1 MSQFRFA
8 ASAALIL
15 FVLAP
20 AFAQDSGCEPRPAIP
35 QCPTQDC
42 QSGCRGN
49 ACIPADQL
57 WANYA
62 NEIGC
67 KGCVRYQKMAS
78 NFPGLGGKP
87 ACDVKGCNPGSKAC
101 FGLPSMSISWP
112 RPFHGSNAN
121 CNSMRVKVTDV
132 FNVFGAGKQKKVR
145 CDIPNDCFG
154 KLGESKACDSS
165 YFKPLPT
172 VPAGESSDRHAP
184 AVDEPVIPPAPV
196 VEPAPGGNNGVAPS
210 SSQGNDSVK
219 LPLIHSP
226 RLNESAKNV
235 QYGSYFRPK
244 R

>member
-1 MSQFRFA
+1 MRLSIFGKRHRHPLHCIRHFLIRSTRRALDLKVTNGSGKREFFSMSQFRFA

-42 QSGCRGN
+42 QSGCRGS

-67 KGCVRYQKMAS
+67 KGCVRYQKMTS

-121 CNSMRVKVTDV
+121 CNSMRNTTRKE
-132 FNVFGAGKQKKVR
+132 
-145 CDIPNDCFG
+145 
-154 KLGESKACDSS
+154 L
-165 YFKPLPT
+165 L
-172 VPAGESSDRHAP
+172 H
-184 AVDEPVIPPAPV
+184 
-196 VEPAPGGNNGVAPS
+196 
-210 SSQGNDSVK
+210 
-219 LPLIHSP
+219 
-226 RLNESAKNV
+226 
-235 QYGSYFRPK
+235 
-244 R
+244 